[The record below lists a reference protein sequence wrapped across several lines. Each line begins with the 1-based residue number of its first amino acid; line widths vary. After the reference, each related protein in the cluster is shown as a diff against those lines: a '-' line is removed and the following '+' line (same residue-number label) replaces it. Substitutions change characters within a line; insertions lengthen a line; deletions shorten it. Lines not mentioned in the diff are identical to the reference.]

1 MNIKEINTAII
12 TGSFTNDELNSI
24 GDAVK
29 FARSRIVAQNK
40 YTLAKGAKVQFTG
53 RSGVIF
59 GTVEKIAIKRATVMT
74 PAGRY
79 AVPLNMLSAA

>member
-1 MNIKEINTAII
+1 MNIQAINTAII
-12 TGSFTNDELNSI
+12 AGSFTNDELNSI

-40 YTLAKGAKVQFTG
+40 YTLAKGSKVKFTG
-53 RSGVIF
+53 RSGVLF
-59 GTVEKIAIKRATVMT
+59 GTVEKIAIKRATVNT

-79 AVPLNMLSAA
+79 AVPLSMLTAA

>member
-12 TGSFTNDELNSI
+12 TGTFTNDELNSI

-59 GTVEKIAIKRATVMT
+59 GTVEKVAIKRATVMT
-74 PAGRY
+74 TAGRY
-79 AVPLNMLSAA
+79 AVPLNMLTAV